1 MEVPGPR
8 EECSHLTVR
17 DAIVEDSKKMEVG
30 GFAIVTNVRL
40 VSSEMVLKNI
50 KIL

>member
-8 EECSHLTVR
+8 EECSHFTVR
-17 DAIVEDSKKMEVG
+17 DAIEDDSREMEVG

-40 VSSEMVLKNI
+40 VSSEIVLKNI